1 MEHNFS
7 NMAQFISTLRKEK
20 ELTQKDLAEQ
30 LGVTDKAVSKW
41 ERGLS
46 CPDISLLAKLSEILG
61 VTTSELLKGEKAVAP
76 APEMEAVVE
85 STLRYADQST
95 QGIKSS
101 SKRWKSLAII
111 AGVLLLSVLTLV
123 GSQMV
128 MENGLKWL
136 ILPANIVIFLWLAV
150 TAAVFAFGKNKI
162 ATVLFC
168 GLLVYITTYTY
179 TALNETSHML
189 SFRSRVPFIP
199 HYGVIIALLIL
210 ALAGLVTS
218 ILIRKKPVSSDIT
231 FLIGTG
237 SLTSII
243 LVMVTISAIMDFV
256 DLHGLGVNPMYTILM
271 LLTVLTDLVTLALL
285 AKHWIS
291 QHKAQKQ
298 AA

>member
-61 VTTSELLKGEKAVAP
+61 VTTSELLKGEKADAP

-111 AGVLLLSVLTLV
+111 AGVLLLSVLNAGGKPNGDGKRPEMADPPCQYCHLPLV
-123 GSQMV
+123 GGHS
-128 MENGLKWL
+128 G
-136 ILPANIVIFLWLAV
+136 
-150 TAAVFAFGKNKI
+150 
-162 ATVLFC
+162 C
-168 GLLVYITTYTY
+168 
-179 TALNETSHML
+179 
-189 SFRSRVPFIP
+189 FRIW
-199 HYGVIIALLIL
+199 
-210 ALAGLVTS
+210 
-218 ILIRKKPVSSDIT
+218 KE
-231 FLIGTG
+231 
-237 SLTSII
+237 
-243 LVMVTISAIMDFV
+243 
-256 DLHGLGVNPMYTILM
+256 
-271 LLTVLTDLVTLALL
+271 
-285 AKHWIS
+285 
-291 QHKAQKQ
+291 
-298 AA
+298 